1 MEKKRI
7 SKFKK
12 PGTKTDKKASF
23 KENISINK
31 FKNYKYD
38 QTCSD
43 RIRWNSCKILTKFV
57 PKIFPKKSF
66 CTPSLFILNPNE
78 EFHRVQSTKYADKA
92 FFSESNSD
100 NQNSFHSLSESPEKE
115 EKNKNNENELK
126 LELVINENN
135 ANSNEEK
142 NSNNHE
148 KDNKLEFDFDSQNND
163 IIKKTIKENYLSIL
177 DVLLM
182 NHK

>member
-12 PGTKTDKKASF
+12 QGTKTDKKASF
-23 KENISINK
+23 KDNIPINK
-31 FKNYKYD
+31 LKNYKYD
-38 QTCSD
+38 KPHSKK
-43 RIRWNSCKILTKFV
+43 IRWNSCKILTKFV

-66 CTPSLFILNPNE
+66 CKPSLFILNPNE
-78 EFHRVQSTKYADKA
+78 EFHRMHSSKYADKT

-126 LELVINENN
+126 LVINEYN
-135 ANSNEEK
+135 ANSNEKE
-142 NSNNHE
+142 NTNTHE
-148 KDNKLEFDFDSQNND
+148 KESKLEFNFDSQNND
-163 IIKKTIKENYLSIL
+163 INKKTINENYLSIL